1 MLRPVYQ
8 IMQLQKLVN
17 MFGGDLMRR
26 YGEKV
31 HKLTLHGGFSCPNRD
46 GTLGRGGCTFCNVA
60 SFADE
65 AQQHRSIAEQLAHQA
80 QLVNRAKRYL
90 AYFQAYTS
98 TFAEVQVLRS
108 MYRQAISQANIVG
121 LCVGTRPDCV
131 PEAVLDLLS
140 EYHEQGYEVWLE
152 LGLQTAHDKT
162 LHRINRGHDFACY
175 QRTARLA
182 RARGLKVCA
191 HLIVGLP
198 GETQGHCLET
208 LERVVATGVDGIKL
222 HPLHIV
228 KGSIMAKAWQ
238 AGRLNG
244 IELEA
249 YTVTAGEMI
258 RHTPPEVIY
267 HRISAS
273 ARRPTLLAPLW
284 CENRWT
290 GMVELDRYLNE
301 QGAQGSA
308 LGRSW
313 AVPWRRSRSRRCPGQ
328 GRTSLFSHLCLTG
341 FHRHPRG
348 FNHQQHQH
356 GAKRGDSAGENK
368 GAVEFAGGL
377 HDIARDNRPHDAGD
391 AADKMD
397 KAAGAADAG
406 FMHHVLNNRP
416 VDRPGHIEEKDG
428 DRHQQNGRNDA
439 ANGTGEPHA
448 ERGH

>member
-1 MLRPVYQ
+1 MEVKNGRLGPFFRAAFQ

-17 MFGGDLMRR
+17 MFGGDLARR

-46 GTLGRGGCTFCNVA
+46 GTIGRGGCTFCNVA

-65 AQQHRSIAEQLAHQA
+65 TQQNHSITEQLAYQA
-80 QLVNRAKRYL
+80 TRVNRARRYL

-98 TFAEVQVLRS
+98 TWAEVQVLRA
-108 MYRQAISQANIVG
+108 MYQQAVSQANMVG

-140 EYHEQGYEVWLE
+140 EYQQQGYEVWLE

-175 QRTARLA
+175 QHTTRLA
-182 RARGLKVCA
+182 RQRGLKVCS

-198 GETQGHCLET
+198 GEGEAEYLAT
-208 LERVVATGVDGIKL
+208 LQRVVETGIDGIKL

-228 KGSIMAKAWQ
+228 SGSTMAKAWQ
-238 AGRLNG
+238 TGRLTG
-244 IELEA
+244 IELDA
-249 YTVTAGEMI
+249 YTQAAGEMI

-290 GMVELDRYLNE
+290 GMVELDKYLNAH
-301 QGAQGSA
+301 GAQGSA
-308 LGRSW
+308 LGN
-313 AVPWRRSRSRRCPGQ
+313 PWSV
-328 GRTSLFSHLCLTG
+328 
-341 FHRHPRG
+341 
-348 FNHQQHQH
+348 
-356 GAKRGDSAGENK
+356 A
-368 GAVEFAGGL
+368 
-377 HDIARDNRPHDAGD
+377 
-391 AADKMD
+391 
-397 KAAGAADAG
+397 
-406 FMHHVLNNRP
+406 
-416 VDRPGHIEEKDG
+416 
-428 DRHQQNGRNDA
+428 
-439 ANGTGEPHA
+439 
-448 ERGH
+448 